1 MKKWKIALI
10 ELGMLFCIIL
20 AATLLPE
27 QTSLKA
33 FLAMSSEFFLVGN
46 YLLVKVIEDG
56 KAKENATKE
65 FKKKFKWARILGIFA
80 FINLPWVVSQFIK

>member
-33 FLAMSSEFFLVGN
+33 FLAMSSEFLLVGN

-56 KAKENATKE
+56 KAKENATK
-65 FKKKFKWARILGIFA
+65 KFKWTRILGIFA
-80 FINLPWVVSQFIK
+80 IVNFPWVVSQFIK